1 MWNAH
6 GNKTY
11 PAVSSPPLLPI
22 SKKIPIFGA
31 QKQKSKIMTEQDI
44 LEALKTII
52 NPQSRKDIV
61 SSGIVDRV
69 QIGDNGVE
77 VFLKIN
83 NSVKPILNSI
93 RKAIRSVINAQ
104 INPEINVET
113 YVDNVETPKN
123 DKPEPLAKVKN
134 IIAVASG
141 KGGVGK
147 STVTANLAVALAKL
161 GYKVGLIDADVFGP
175 SMPKMFGLEGYKPL
189 GTQSEDGRDLIIPA
203 EKYGVKMLSMGF
215 FIDPDSPAIW
225 RGPMASNFLNQIIN
239 DGDWG
244 ELDYLLFD
252 LPPGTSDI
260 HLTVVQTLKLRGAII
275 VSTPQQVAI
284 ADVVKGINM
293 FRNDKINVPILGI
306 VENMAWFTPA
316 ELPNNR
322 YYIFGK
328 DGNRPIA
335 EKYGI
340 RLLAQIP
347 LIQSICEN
355 GDAGTPSVLDDNS
368 PQSKYFMELALKLK
382 IEN

>member
-1 MWNAH
+1 
-6 GNKTY
+6 
-11 PAVSSPPLLPI
+11 
-22 SKKIPIFGA
+22 
-31 QKQKSKIMTEQDI
+31 
-44 LEALKTII
+44 
-52 NPQSRKDIV
+52 
-61 SSGIVDRV
+61 
-69 QIGDNGVE
+69 
-77 VFLKIN
+77 
-83 NSVKPILNSI
+83 
-93 RKAIRSVINAQ
+93 
-104 INPEINVET
+104 
-113 YVDNVETPKN
+113 
-123 DKPEPLAKVKN
+123 
-134 IIAVASG
+134 
-141 KGGVGK
+141 
-147 STVTANLAVALAKL
+147 
-161 GYKVGLIDADVFGP
+161 
-175 SMPKMFGLEGYKPL
+175 MPKMFGLEGYKPL
-189 GTQSEDGRDLIIPA
+189 GSTSEDGRELIEPA

-244 ELDYLLFD
+244 ALDYLLFD

-260 HLTVVQTLKLRGAII
+260 HLTVVQNLKLAGAII

-328 DGNRPIA
+328 DGNRAIA

-368 PQSKYFMELALKLK
+368 PQSQYFMELARN
-382 IEN
+382 II

>member
-1 MWNAH
+1 
-6 GNKTY
+6 
-11 PAVSSPPLLPI
+11 
-22 SKKIPIFGA
+22 
-31 QKQKSKIMTEQDI
+31 MTEQDI
-44 LEALKTII
+44 IEALKLII
-52 NPQSRKDIV
+52 NPQNQKDIV
-61 SSGIVDRV
+61 TSGLVDRV
-69 QIGDNGVE
+69 QIGGNGVE

-93 RKAIRSVINAQ
+93 RKAIRKVINDQ
-104 INPEINVET
+104 LNPEINVET
-113 YVDNVETPKN
+113 YVEDVDAPKTE
-123 DKPEPLAKVKN
+123 KPVPLKDVKH

-189 GTQSEDGRDLIIPA
+189 GTQAEDGRDLIIPA

-239 DGDWG
+239 DGNWG
-244 ELDYLLFD
+244 ALDYLLFD

-260 HLTVVQTLKLRGAII
+260 HLTVVQNLKLAGAII

-328 DGNRPIA
+328 DGNRAIA

-347 LIQSICEN
+347 LVQSICEN

-368 PQSKYFMELALKLK
+368 PQSQYFMELARN
-382 IEN
+382 II

>member
-1 MWNAH
+1 
-6 GNKTY
+6 
-11 PAVSSPPLLPI
+11 
-22 SKKIPIFGA
+22 
-31 QKQKSKIMTEQDI
+31 MTEQDI
-44 LEALKTII
+44 IEALKLII
-52 NPQSRKDIV
+52 NPQNQKDIV
-61 SSGIVDRV
+61 TSGLVDRV
-69 QIGDNGVE
+69 QIGGNGVE

-93 RKAIRSVINAQ
+93 RKAIRKVINDQ
-104 INPEINVET
+104 LNPEINVET
-113 YVDNVETPKN
+113 YVENVETPKT

-189 GTQSEDGRDLIIPA
+189 GSTSEDGRELIEPA

-340 RLLAQIP
+340 PLLAQIP

-368 PQSKYFMELALKLK
+368 PQAQYFMELARN
-382 IEN
+382 II